1 MEKIKYVV
9 HSDVD
14 ENNIY
19 AEFDNMDEA
28 IKYANDN
35 IDSETWVDMVT
46 CNENGEDYDYVTV
59 WNYQDDGDPFSA
71 NFPTTDSVDSSD
83 DPDYEEFAKQYEDIT
98 ENCDIDFD
106 EMQEAMEENEDE
118 VECKICFE
126 RHPKP
131 DCVKTPAGYVCKDC
145 MEEALGEEY
154 IKKDKVK
161 TKPIEECDKA
171 RKANKLK
178 EKIAKLQKAKKITEA
193 AEKEKLEIPEDFE
206 GQMDFLAADEDE
218 AIKGYEA
225 VLKVIED
232 EHIKGELEKIRIE
245 EVAHKEFLEKIKT
258 DPTAVYTEPL
268 MDEESEE
275 EESEEKVEE
284 SLDKKEHE
292 INNIAADYEISKNGY
307 TDEDKQKARHL
318 MKNIAADSEISKR
331 GYTDKDKQ
339 RARDISEE
347 IKGTLSVDNIPG
359 KKEYIWMQ
367 IDSYLSFCKRKNLRP
382 EARASFDKYLE
393 SNAWMT
399 PIRDISKEPQK
410 GTLTV
415 DNIPNKKEYIWV
427 QIDSYLSFCKRK
439 SLTPENRSSF
449 DKYLESDSWMMPIRD
464 ISESKK
470 ECASKKDLKENLED
484 EIKDYLAYC
493 KKEKLEAKDYKSLQ
507 KYMDAKNA
515 NLTEGDFVDDANA
528 DILDSQADKYEE
540 EEKLRKETQE
550 DLPDTAIEESA
561 KDIIELD
568 QDVKI
573 GDVIKIIHLDGED
586 NKYDGKQGIVKAIDD
601 LGQLHG
607 TWGGLAV
614 IPGVDEFEKVEM
626 QTTIKEATEET
637 PVRSDPSIDNIIA
650 SWKF

>member
-9 HSDVD
+9 HSDVN

-28 IKYANDN
+28 IEYANDN

-46 CNENGEDYDYVTV
+46 CDENGEECDYITV

-71 NFPTTDSVDSSD
+71 NFPIVDVVDNSD

-131 DCVKTPAGYVCKDC
+131 DCIKTPAGYVCKEC
-145 MEEALGEEY
+145 MEEALGKEQPVVEEEKVEEPEPVVED
-154 IKKDKVK
+154 KKEEPVVEEKV
-161 TKPIEECDKA
+161 EEV
-171 RKANKLK
+171 K
-178 EKIAKLQKAKKITEA
+178 EKITEA
-193 AEKEKLEIPEDFE
+193 AEKELEIPEDFE

-218 AIKGYEA
+218 AIEGYEA

-232 EHIKGELEKIRIE
+232 EHIKGELEKIRTE
-245 EVAHKEFLEKIKT
+245 EIAHKDFLEKIKT

-268 MDEESEE
+268 MDEEPEEETEE
-275 EESEEKVEE
+275 EEAE
-284 SLDKKEHE
+284 
-292 INNIAADYEISKNGY
+292 AD
-307 TDEDKQKARHL
+307 
-318 MKNIAADSEISKR
+318 
-331 GYTDKDKQ
+331 
-339 RARDISEE
+339 
-347 IKGTLSVDNIPG
+347 
-359 KKEYIWMQ
+359 
-367 IDSYLSFCKRKNLRP
+367 
-382 EARASFDKYLE
+382 LE
-393 SNAWMT
+393 
-399 PIRDISKEPQK
+399 
-410 GTLTV
+410 
-415 DNIPNKKEYIWV
+415 
-427 QIDSYLSFCKRK
+427 
-439 SLTPENRSSF
+439 
-449 DKYLESDSWMMPIRD
+449 
-464 ISESKK
+464 ESKK
-470 ECASKKDLKENLED
+470 DYASKKDLKENLED

-540 EEKLRKETQE
+540 EENLRKEIKENT
-550 DLPDTAIEESA
+550 DLEESA

-573 GDVIKIIHLDGED
+573 GDVIRIIHLDGED
-586 NKYDGKQGIVKAIDD
+586 NKYDDKQGIIKSIDD

-607 TWGGLAV
+607 TWGGVAV

-626 QTTIKEATEET
+626 QTTIREATEET
-637 PVRSDPSIDNIIA
+637 PVRSDPSIDSIIA
-650 SWKF
+650 S